1 MTQRSSLE
9 NYTDNNTRQQDT
21 TRAQHE
27 AIRDNISITRRK
39 TRQHE
44 YNTAQHKYK
53 ESSGSKNR
61 ILHRTFCYWT
71 I

>member
-21 TRAQHE
+21 TRAQHQ
-27 AIRDNISITRRK
+27 AIRDIISTIRRS

-44 YNTAQHKYK
+44 CNTAQHKYK

-61 ILHRTFCYWT
+61 TLNRTFCYWT

>member
-27 AIRDNISITRRK
+27 AIRDNISTTRHNTSTKKARVAK
-39 TRQHE
+39 TGFYIAPFVTGL
-44 YNTAQHKYK
+44 YNSLIYFRN
-53 ESSGSKNR
+53 S
-61 ILHRTFCYWT
+61 
-71 I
+71 